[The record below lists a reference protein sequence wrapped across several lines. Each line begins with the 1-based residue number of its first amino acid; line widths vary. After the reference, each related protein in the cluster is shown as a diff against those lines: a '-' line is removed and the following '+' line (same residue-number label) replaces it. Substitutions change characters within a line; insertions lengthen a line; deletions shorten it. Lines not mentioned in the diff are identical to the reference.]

1 MTAGQLYVALVGH
14 GKPLSPERLEKA
26 RKRAD
31 NPDVWRRV
39 RQRLVEEGRLSA

>member
-1 MTAGQLYVALVGH
+1 VTAEQLYVALVGH

-39 RQRLVEEGRLSA
+39 RQRLVDEGKLKE